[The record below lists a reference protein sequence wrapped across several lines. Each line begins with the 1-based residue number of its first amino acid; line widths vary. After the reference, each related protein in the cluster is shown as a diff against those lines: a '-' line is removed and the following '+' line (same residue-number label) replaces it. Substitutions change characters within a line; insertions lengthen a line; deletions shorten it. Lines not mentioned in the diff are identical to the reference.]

1 MTNDNTDFIK
11 WNEENNVKE
20 ENERLKVLINNLTAE
35 YSKVMSEEELHKF
48 LTIEV
53 GFTDSEY
60 DSYVKKY

>member
-20 ENERLKVLINNLTAE
+20 ENERLKVLINHLTAE
-35 YSKVMSEEELHKF
+35 YSKVMSEEELYNF

>member
-35 YSKVMSEEELHKF
+35 YSKVMSEEELHNF
-48 LTIEV
+48 LIIEV